1 MASQPINF
9 DDLGGKQI
17 SPAAGNIEFSDLEVS
32 PSSGVPATI
41 KAASSVPGA
50 ISAAPTGVLPWLH
63 SAENDIRY
71 GTDTTLPGK
80 VLKFLGAPG
89 INKGVNE
96 ETADNIAGPIIGP
109 IKAAEGIAETPQ
121 HPVMGPI
128 HAVGGVLQTIS
139 PALNFVAPEA
149 SEAAEASMA
158 RTGMLRQAIR
168 PGGKPAQA
176 FTKNVQDAWGA
187 IQDSIA
193 QNGGK
198 IPTTLD
204 EFDNLL
210 KSAKQRIWGQNQELL
225 NEAQNT
231 RPQVKGLLQAPQ
243 ASVQTGVQQVT
254 GEAPG
259 ALIPA
264 ETRPVV
270 QQGPAAQMKLVPRS
284 DPGIGSSAASVPER
298 IMGQQPEV
306 GAQAAAVPN
315 SVMGPK
321 TVQGEQFL
329 SGSAHPEMSGQLTN
343 PGVLLTRDTSVL
355 SATRDRL
362 GAVINDT
369 ERFSQLPQGEQEAY
383 MSQFSRLNKLL
394 QPVPNVPHGPA
405 IDGSSIADAI
415 EGSIRPRHQLFGS
428 SSVQELQSRANAYR
442 GRRISLSDAEEL
454 LQDANREASSWYHSP
469 DPHGPQYQASAAA
482 EASEIR
488 NQLYKQIDQLTKSA
502 PGTAAQVKRTYGALD
517 ALHDFTSKRIPVASR
532 QAPLNLAEQIA
543 AGGGGALIAEALLHS
558 TGDVKSLLAA
568 PVPWMAARLAKHVNS
583 PEFLLEHALEP
594 SAQIGRTA
602 RAGAAPI
609 IAARPSQRKKTL
621 GHTAADYVDQKY
633 PNFFRKKANKP

>member
-17 SPAAGNIEFSDLEVS
+17 SPPAGKIDFSDLEVGS
-32 PSSGVPATI
+32 PSGPPSAI
-41 KAASSVPGA
+41 KAASSAPEPGQ
-50 ISAAPTGVLPWLH
+50 ISEAPTGVLPWLH

-71 GTDTTLPGK
+71 GTDNTLPGK

-89 INKGVNE
+89 INRGVNE

-109 IKAAEGIAETPQ
+109 IKTAEGIAETTD
-121 HPVMGPI
+121 HPIMGPI
-128 HAVGGVLQTIS
+128 HAVGGALQTLS
-139 PALNFVAPEA
+139 PALNFVAPES
-149 SEAAEASMA
+149 SEVAEASMA
-158 RTGMLRQAIR
+158 RTGMLRRALR
-168 PGGKPAQA
+168 PGGKPAEA

-198 IPTTLD
+198 LPTTLD

-210 KSAKQRIWGQNQELL
+210 KSAKQRIWGQSQELL
-225 NEAQNT
+225 NQAQNT
-231 RPQVKGLLQAPQ
+231 RPPVKGLFEAPRTP
-243 ASVQTGVQQVT
+243 VQTGVQQVT

-259 ALIPA
+259 GVIPA
-264 ETRPVV
+264 EST
-270 QQGPAAQMKLVPRS
+270 PANRFGQPPFQS
-284 DPGIGSSAASVPER
+284 DQFTPARAE
-298 IMGQQPEV
+298 QP
-306 GAQAAAVPN
+306 P
-315 SVMGPK
+315 
-321 TVQGEQFL
+321 QFL
-329 SGSAHPEMSGQLTN
+329 SGSQHPEMSGQLTN
-343 PGVLLTRDTSVL
+343 PGVLLTRDTAAL
-355 SATRDRL
+355 QATRNRL
-362 GAVINDT
+362 ASVINDQ
-369 ERFSQLPQGEQEAY
+369 ENFSKLGPAEQEAY
-383 MSQFSRLNKLL
+383 TAQLSRLNKLL
-394 QPVPNVPHGPA
+394 QPGPNVPHGPA
-405 IDGSSIADAI
+405 IDGNAIANAI
-415 EGSIRPRHQLFGS
+415 EASVRPRPKLFDS

-442 GRRISLSDAEEL
+442 GRKISLTDAEEL

-469 DPHGPQYQASAAA
+469 DPHGPQFQASAAA

-502 PGTAAQVKRTYGALD
+502 PGTAAQIKRTYGALD

-558 TGDVKSLLAA
+558 TGDIKSLLAA
-568 PVPWMAARLAKHVNS
+568 PAPWMAARVAKHVNS

-621 GHTAADYVDQKY
+621 GHAAADYVQQKY
-633 PNFFRKKANKP
+633 PNFFTGKKR